1 MKDLFA
7 HLLAQE
13 GFSSLRSL
21 TTRAFAR
28 LRPAG
33 PVFVLAGIMALGA
46 SVKAGAETYYG
57 APYRA
62 NYAYGPNPPFQPWG
76 RLLRIGGLNIKETGT
91 GRSPGAV
98 TDSPLLPMDAPGDGL
113 RTMNCKAPVGEAGVF
128 MGQPTPTIPTRT
140 MANRKCAAGIRLIRR

>member
-21 TTRAFAR
+21 TTRALAR

-46 SVKAGAETYYG
+46 SVNAGAETYYG

-62 NYAYGPNPPFQPWG
+62 NYAYGPNPPFP
-76 RLLRIGGLNIKETGT
+76 T
-91 GRSPGAV
+91 
-98 TDSPLLPMDAPGDGL
+98 
-113 RTMNCKAPVGEAGVF
+113 VGEVIKDWWAEY
-128 MGQPTPTIPTRT
+128 QTRVLP
-140 MANRKCAAGIRLIRR
+140 I